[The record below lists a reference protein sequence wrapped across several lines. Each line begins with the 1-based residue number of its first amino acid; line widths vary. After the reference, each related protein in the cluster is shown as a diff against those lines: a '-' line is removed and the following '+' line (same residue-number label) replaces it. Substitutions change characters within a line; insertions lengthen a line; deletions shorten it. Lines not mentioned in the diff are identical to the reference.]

1 MNFKSQ
7 KNQKNHYKIPLY
19 PPFSKGEAN
28 ISSLWKREAGRD
40 FQSAK
45 VLPSINFV
53 AMKRFVPPPREIAP
67 EICTFLTICF
77 NLVFAREIS

>member
-1 MNFKSQ
+1 L
-7 KNQKNHYKIPLY
+7 KNEFHKPKKLKNHHKIPLY

-45 VLPSINFV
+45 VLRNFKQNILV
-53 AMKRFVPPPREIAP
+53 IRIWSLEFIWDLEFVIWDLLPAGLDSEI
-67 EICTFLTICF
+67 
-77 NLVFAREIS
+77 